1 MIKNYAGFIKKHL
14 GYTDEEMIVNMWFM
28 LRDNS
33 NAIKQNRL
41 KF

>member
-1 MIKNYAGFIKKHL
+1 MKETLIPGI
-14 GYTDEEMIVNMWFM
+14 DVNMWFM